1 MTRLRA
7 TSSPAELDPASRTRE
22 LGPGAGRR
30 ARDVTAL
37 LVAAVGVFADAQT
50 PPPSLFPSLP
60 ECRALESVSRPERGP
75 VCAWTWGSLARS
87 LARSREPSNYRGR
100 S

>member
-7 TSSPAELDPASRTRE
+7 TGSPAELDPASRTRE

-60 ECRALESVSRPERGP
+60 ECRADRARQSAGARTCVRLDLG
-75 VCAWTWGSLARS
+75 LAR
-87 LARSREPSNYRGR
+87 
-100 S
+100 